1 MSIASSRPGAVAPSP
16 VNEPNVDSN
25 IDQNTDQPQGSPLI
39 EIPAQQQGQVDLET
53 SQADLAHYLQQHQ
66 SWVARCFKPLK
77 VEALDPDSAS
87 DAGVKAEVGLEIGQ
101 RYRLQFFKI
110 GGLGF
115 ELEPSFGVR
124 IWQESETLFRLS
136 SIELPSDEGLPY
148 TVNCEAYFELE
159 QLSLSPDTNSPD
171 TNLNGKASPNS
182 NTNPNSKDPVT
193 RVHWRL
199 ELNISMTLP
208 RFLQALPRQMV
219 YGVGSNVVCRVTR
232 TMSDRL
238 TQNVCQDFYRS
249 IGKPGQ
255 PYRLVHLSAV
265 NTGKGC

>member
-25 IDQNTDQPQGSPLI
+25 IDQTTVQTQGSSLI
-39 EIPAQQQGQVDLET
+39 EIPAHQQGQVDLET
-53 SQADLAHYLQQHQ
+53 SQADLAHYLRQHQ
-66 SWVARCFKPLK
+66 TWVARCFKPLK
-77 VEALDPDSAS
+77 VEALDLDPAS
-87 DAGVKAEVGLEIGQ
+87 DPEINTNSEISPEIGQ
-101 RYRLQFFKI
+101 HYRLQFFKI

-124 IWQESETLFRLS
+124 IWQESESVFRLS

-148 TVNCEAYFELE
+148 SVNCEAYFELE
-159 QLSLSPDTNSPD
+159 ELNLSPD
-171 TNLNGKASPNS
+171 PNS
-182 NTNPNSKDPVT
+182 NSNPNSKVPNTQDPVT

-238 TQNVCQDFYRS
+238 TQNVCQDFYRL

-255 PYRLVHLSAV
+255 PYHLIHLSSV
-265 NTGKGC
+265 NTAKGC

>member
-25 IDQNTDQPQGSPLI
+25 IDQHTDQPQGSPLI
-39 EIPAQQQGQVDLET
+39 EIPAHQQGQVDLET

-77 VEALDPDSAS
+77 VEALDPAPAS
-87 DAGVKAEVGLEIGQ
+87 DVEANAEVGAEIGQ

-124 IWQESETLFRLS
+124 IWQESENLFRLS

-159 QLSLSPDTNSPD
+159 ELNLSPDS
-171 TNLNGKASPNS
+171 NS
-182 NTNPNSKDPVT
+182 NSSANPNSKDPVT

-199 ELNISMTLP
+199 ELNISMILP

-249 IGKPGQ
+249 IGRPGQ
-255 PYRLVHLSAV
+255 PYHLVHLSSV
-265 NTGKGC
+265 NTSRGC